1 MIGFVRLRAARR
13 KEARAIRENRMKIGF
28 IGVGSIG
35 RPMAGRLRSAG
46 HELVVFDT
54 NATALEA
61 FVKEGGQ
68 RASSPR
74 DVADKVE
81 IILYSLP
88 TPEVVR
94 SVTLGRDGV
103 IHGNRARLIV
113 DMSTT
118 GPAVAMEVAR
128 DALRHGKQML
138 EAPVSGG
145 IAGAAEGRVA
155 IMASGPRAAFEEVKP
170 LLEAVGKVFFV
181 GEGVGQGQTM
191 KLLNNILSAAAIAAT
206 TEAVVL
212 GVKAG
217 LDPAVMIDVFNAG
230 GGQSKAT
237 SDKFPRSVLN
247 RTFNYGFRTDLLLK
261 DIRLLKDFADQM
273 DVKLRVGETVIKV
286 WELAEPEFA
295 QSDYTNLVK
304 VIEREAGVIVGKEK
318 LA

>member
-1 MIGFVRLRAARR
+1 MLSGGIGQALEADARLRFHAINCFSSGIARPTPTGSPRHLRLDDRPLMSGQHMIGFVRLRAARR

-103 IHGNRARLIV
+103 IHDLLA
-113 DMSTT
+113 
-118 GPAVAMEVAR
+118 
-128 DALRHGKQML
+128 ALFG
-138 EAPVSGG
+138 S
-145 IAGAAEGRVA
+145 
-155 IMASGPRAAFEEVKP
+155 AFWS
-170 LLEAVGKVFFV
+170 L
-181 GEGVGQGQTM
+181 T
-191 KLLNNILSAAAIAAT
+191 
-206 TEAVVL
+206 
-212 GVKAG
+212 
-217 LDPAVMIDVFNAG
+217 
-230 GGQSKAT
+230 GGQ
-237 SDKFPRSVLN
+237 R
-247 RTFNYGFRTDLLLK
+247 
-261 DIRLLKDFADQM
+261 
-273 DVKLRVGETVIKV
+273 
-286 WELAEPEFA
+286 
-295 QSDYTNLVK
+295 
-304 VIEREAGVIVGKEK
+304 GKRD
-318 LA
+318 